1 MYGLQGKKAIVTGA
15 AHGIG
20 KAIAARL
27 AAEGCEVGIFDLDK
41 AAAEATGGA
50 IIASGG
56 KAFVASGDVSS
67 KPDVVAGVA
76 ALTKALGQVDILVN
90 NAGICK
96 VGKILET
103 SEEDWYA
110 TFGINVN
117 GMFHMI
123 RQVAPGMMQR
133 RSGAVVNLAS
143 WMGKSGV
150 AAYGAY
156 CASKFAVVSLTQSLA
171 CEIGEHGVRVNAVA
185 PGLIVDTKMRDES
198 EMKRAQEGLPASAE
212 RAKSIPMRRAGLPVD
227 VANAVLFLA
236 SDQAAYITGET
247 ISVTGGIW
255 ND

>member
-198 EMKRAQEGLPASAE
+198 EMKRAQEGLPAAAE